1 MALSIRGRPLAGPS
15 GFDVVKLA
23 EEIDFALRIP
33 RNAFPPLP
41 SLSSSGPREVKRSQV
56 AG

>member
-1 MALSIRGRPLAGPS
+1 MALSIREPAFGRTVGL
-15 GFDVVKLA
+15 DVVKLA
-23 EEIDFALRIP
+23 GEIDFALRIP